1 MPLNWMIGSRQVI
14 TSGKFRRPNSSAKF
28 SVFSLTPRYLRARNL
43 SRSSPTEGMN
53 EQAIDEIAT
62 VCTILEPRALEFRK
76 IAINIVGGAF
86 RIGGHISETT

>member
-1 MPLNWMIGSRQVI
+1 
-14 TSGKFRRPNSSAKF
+14 
-28 SVFSLTPRYLRARNL
+28 
-43 SRSSPTEGMN
+43 MN